1 MAESVQTRPGDPPRF
16 DYAVPVVTAL
26 AALDNRDVIY
36 GRQMYGNCG
45 YYEHDDYTEWQTWMC
60 RSGSVTATACDT
72 INNYFGCILPITTV
86 CYASNRGCSTQD
98 SQALCCTRLGYPEC
112 ATAYKAVGRRRI
124 TAFGCAISEL
134 EVSIYESTDFS
145 TSQSDEDNSSTV
157 STRASI
163 STKNNPTTTESTP
176 ARQTSWSDNDPKDS
190 STPIGPIVGGVIG
203 GLALVALIGFG
214 LWFIR
219 RRKHIPS
226 HRDSNLHSTANYHP
240 QPQALPDYD
249 YENPTYNAP
258 PSDHPLMSS
267 APRNGS
273 QNLRGLH

>member
-45 YYEHDDYTEWQTWMC
+45 YYEHDDYT
-60 RSGSVTATACDT
+60 
-72 INNYFGCILPITTV
+72 
-86 CYASNRGCSTQD
+86 
-98 SQALCCTRLGYPEC
+98 EC

-240 QPQALPDYD
+240 QPQALSDYD